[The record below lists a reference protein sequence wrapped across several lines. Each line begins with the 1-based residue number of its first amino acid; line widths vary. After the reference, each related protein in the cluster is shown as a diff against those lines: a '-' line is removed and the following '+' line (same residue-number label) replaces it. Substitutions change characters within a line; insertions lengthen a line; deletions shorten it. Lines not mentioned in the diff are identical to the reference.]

1 MTVKIGNVLKE
12 TKRHVKTL
20 WIVQITTVV
29 VKTANA
35 SLWLLGHVHLV
46 RIVKNTL
53 KKPIVT
59 TIKILAWRMV
69 CAEETFVHMT
79 MTVILD
85 TTVSWGK
92 NFDNVFV
99 SHRHVPF

>member
-1 MTVKIGNVLKE
+1 MTAKIGNVLKE
-12 TKRHVKTL
+12 TKRHVKTV

-29 VKTANA
+29 VNTVNA
-35 SLWLLGHVHLV
+35 SLWLLDHVHLV
-46 RIVKNTL
+46 RIVRNTL

-79 MTVILD
+79 MIVTMD
-85 TTVSWGK
+85 TTVSWGIH
-92 NFDNVFV
+92 FDNYFCLA
-99 SHRHVPF
+99 

>member
-12 TKRHVKTL
+12 TKRHVKTV

-29 VKTANA
+29 VNTVNA
-35 SLWLLGHVHLV
+35 SLWLLDHVHLV
-46 RIVKNTL
+46 RIVRNTL

-79 MTVILD
+79 MRATMD
-85 TTVSWGK
+85 TTVLWGI
-92 NFDNVFV
+92 NFDNCFCIA
-99 SHRHVPF
+99 

>member
-1 MTVKIGNVLKE
+1 MNVKIDNVLKE
-12 TKRHVKTL
+12 TKRHVKTI

-29 VKTANA
+29 VKTVNA

-46 RIVKNTL
+46 RIVRTTL

-59 TIKILAWRMV
+59 TIKILVWRMV

-79 MTVILD
+79 MIVTMA
-85 TTVSWGK
+85 TTVSWGI
-92 NFDNVFV
+92 NFDNCF
-99 SHRHVPF
+99 FIA